1 MEAYYFTILWWF
13 LPYIDMNQPW
23 VYILLSPFLTLPLIL
38 KVSTNKLCSHYS
50 VKILFSKL
58 LMDSMLPSS
67 MVFIFQS
74 LIISSAFATFDYYLL
89 VFFIS
94 IKDIIF
100 FFSPFLNKYCFLVSF
115 SGSSSFFQ
123 PPNNGVAQ
131 DWVFS

>member
-1 MEAYYFTILWWF
+1 
-13 LPYIDMNQPW
+13 MNQPW
-23 VYILLSPFLTLPLIL
+23 VYISLSLFLTLPLVL

-67 MVFIFQS
+67 MVLIFRS
-74 LIISSAFATFDYYLL
+74 LIISSAFATFDHYLL

-115 SGSSSFFQ
+115 FGSSSFFQ
-123 PPNNGVAQ
+123 PPNNGVAG